1 MNGEAILSKAGA
13 GLQTRQDFR
22 SSDKFRLVCKG
33 AKLDP
38 RKNPYA
44 PGAGTMP
51 PALVG
56 RDRQLESFDI
66 LLERLEN
73 GYAEQSM
80 IITGLRGVG
89 KTVLL
94 DVFRGTAEDRGWAT
108 VEWEVERSSGFA
120 PQVAAQA
127 RRALLQI
134 APKARWKDRLERAA
148 RTLKSFTMTFNPDG
162 AMTAALD
169 VEPMAGA
176 ADSGSLTE
184 DLSDLFV
191 AVGEAAGEQGIGV
204 VLLLDEIQFLARE
217 ELEGLIVALHRCVR
231 RSLPITLVG
240 AGLPQMPR
248 LAGEA
253 KSYSERLFRFVE
265 IGELAPDDARDALAL
280 PARDLGVEYAAGAAE
295 VIVDYTQGYP
305 YFLQEY
311 GRIVWDEASQ
321 SPITADDATSL
332 LPLVEA
338 MLDESFFRVR
348 AERTTGLEL
357 RYLYAMAELGP
368 GAHRAGEVAQRI
380 DRTVE
385 QAGPIRSRLIDKGLL
400 YTPGHGLAAFTVPQF
415 DRYMLRRHPDLAGSD
430 PPARRPAR
438 G

>member
-1 MNGEAILSKAGA
+1 M
-13 GLQTRQDFR
+13 
-22 SSDKFRLVCKG
+22 
-33 AKLDP
+33 DP

-44 PGAGTMP
+44 PGAGTKP

-56 RDRQLESFDI
+56 RDKQIESFDI

-73 GYAEQSM
+73 GYAEQSI

-94 DVFRGTAEDRGWAT
+94 DVFREKAEGRGWAT
-108 VEWEVERSSGFA
+108 VEWEIEKKA
-120 PQVAAQA
+120 PFGPKVAAQA
-127 RRALLQI
+127 RKALLQI
-134 APKARWKDRLERAA
+134 APKTRWKDRALRAA
-148 RTLKSFTMTFNPDG
+148 ATLKSFTVTFNPDG
-162 AMTAALD
+162 AMTAGLD
-169 VEPMAGA
+169 VDALAGA
-176 ADSGSLTE
+176 ADSGSLSE

-191 AVGEAAGEQGIGV
+191 AIGEAARDHEVGV
-204 VLLLDEIQFLARE
+204 ILLLDEIQFLQPE
-217 ELEGLIVALHRCVR
+217 ELEALIVALHRCTR

-253 KSYSERLFRFVE
+253 KSYSERLFRFVQ
-265 IGELAPDDARDALAL
+265 IGELDASTDARDALVL
-280 PARDLGVEYAAGAAE
+280 PAKDLGVEFESPAVGS
-295 VIVDYTQGYP
+295 IVDYTQGYP

-311 GRIVWDEASQ
+311 GRIVWDEASA
-321 SPITADDATSL
+321 SPIMLDDVESV

-338 MLDESFFRVR
+338 RLDESFFRVR
-348 AERTTGLEL
+348 AERTTELEL

-368 GAHRAGEVAQRI
+368 EPHRASEVARRI
-380 DRTVE
+380 KRTVE

-415 DRYMLRRHPDLAGSD
+415 DRYMI
-430 PPARRPAR
+430 R
-438 G
+438 GHSGLLDRGA